1 MYKLNRSNGTFF
13 ASIPNNVILGPNV
26 PSGTPTPINLIGRD
40 KVSYGGAQNENF
52 LWLTENFCNKNSPTS
67 PIRGQLWY
75 DTTNDLG
82 TGGGG
87 ELKIAP
93 GDNVS
98 PQEWVTVATVGK
110 MNTEPSNSTDGR
122 FIIYKNNTLKVRIN
136 KEWRSIV
143 TEVAKG
149 QQLNVLLPVR
159 YTHDIVGSS
168 FTTIHMAGSSSAI
181 LAKFNEGG
189 YLDGDGKIAG
199 ITDGTLRYGSCY
211 QYEANILGR
220 DATNPDI
227 CKYVKIRGVLSVK
240 TANKQAEAGW
250 TADPRKITPFSPE
263 AYTVEVVYAHP
274 QTEKWDIS
282 IEDDH
287 TAPKES
293 GLSPSEILNSDLY
306 GINFKANLNVASG
319 TIATQWSV
327 NLIMTGI
334 QMSQADAYKNL

>member
-13 ASIPNNVILGPNV
+13 TSIPNNVILGPNV
-26 PSGTPTPINLIGRD
+26 PSGTPAPINLIGRD

-52 LWLTENFCNKNSPTS
+52 LWLTENFCNRNPPTS

-93 GDNVS
+93 ADNIS

-110 MNTEPSNSTDGR
+110 MNTEPSNSLDGR

-149 QQLNVLLPVR
+149 QQLNVLLPIR
-159 YTHDIVGSS
+159 YTDDLIGATN
-168 FTTIHMAGSSSAI
+168 TTIKIAGSSNVL
-181 LAKFNEGG
+181 LARFNEGG

-199 ITDGTLRYGSCY
+199 TTDGTLRYGSCY
-211 QYEANILGR
+211 QYEASILGR
-220 DATNPDI
+220 DARNPEI
-227 CKYVKIRGVLSVK
+227 CKFFKIRGTISVK
-240 TANKQAEAGW
+240 TAKQQGTE
-250 TADPRKITPFSPE
+250 ADPRKIVPFTSE
-263 AYTVEVVYAHP
+263 AYTVEVVYGHKD
-274 QTEKWDIS
+274 TEKWDVS
-282 IEDDH
+282 VAADQTVLDY
-287 TAPKES
+287 KV
-293 GLSPSEILNSDLY
+293 LSPSQILNSDAY
-306 GINFKANLNVASG
+306 GLNFFANLNQTSG
-319 TIATQWSV
+319 TTPTQWSI
-327 NLIMTGI
+327 NLVMTGI
-334 QMSQADAYKNL
+334 QMSQSDAYINL